1 MISVTKRVV
10 LCADEESLRNPQL
23 LGLEESSLQAVSW
36 IECCATAEECRRA
49 ARRDGIEEAWVVS
62 CDDMEPL
69 NVAAALKYDDPFKK
83 VYLACAVNNGS
94 LASRASV
101 AKVDGVLSQACFVDR
116 FVFAKS
122 LWDERGRKIS
132 REEEEDPSFDR
143 NDGCGKEPDMKPAN
157 GAKACAEEGE
167 CESQASLVLD
177 DPTQSCKERRCVSKE
192 GAGTVV
198 AVVGASGGCGKSTIA
213 TLLASLCAK
222 AGLVTLAIDA
232 DLQFGDMHRM
242 LGVREPVRMD
252 EVVANPSLMARLNE
266 DAKSTGK
273 PSLVAAP
280 SRLESSEEIA
290 GELPDI
296 IDAARGDY
304 DVVVACAG
312 AFWSEIHARLI
323 ESADSVVF
331 LMDARP
337 TSLEATVHAV
347 ELCARMGLATSGF
360 VYAINKHERESLLSA
375 VDASCA
381 LKGSTAI
388 ELSNGRRDVEELL
401 GAGFVQEFIESR
413 NPLTDEVVVL
423 LEKILSDEQVKR
435 VSQSLSSKSRRGR
448 LFGRKARR

>member
-116 FVFAKS
+116 FMFAKS
-122 LWDERGRKIS
+122 LWGERGQKIN
-132 REEEEDPSFDR
+132 REEEGLSFDCS
-143 NDGCGKEPDMKPAN
+143 DGCGKEPD
-157 GAKACAEEGE
+157 EGE
-167 CESQASLVLD
+167 CELQASLGLD
-177 DPTQSCKERRCVSKE
+177 NPMQSCKERRCVSKE

-413 NPLTDEVVVL
+413 NPLTDETVVL

-435 VSQSLSSKSRRGR
+435 VSQSLSSRSRRGR

>member
-1 MISVTKRVV
+1 MISVAKRVV

-23 LGLEESSLQAVSW
+23 LGLEESNLQAVSW

-69 NVAAALKYDDPFKK
+69 NVAAALKYDDPCKK

-94 LASRASV
+94 LASRASL
-101 AKVDGVLSQACFVDR
+101 AKVDGVLSQACFADR

-122 LWDERGRKIS
+122 LWGERSQKVGH
-132 REEEEDPSFDR
+132 EEEGSSFDCGE
-143 NDGCGKEPDMKPAN
+143 GCGKELGTQVAN
-157 GAKACAEEGE
+157 GATASVEADE
-167 CESQASLVLD
+167 CESQTFLGLDASA
-177 DPTQSCKERRCVSKE
+177 QSRKERRRISKE

-213 TLLASLCAK
+213 SLLASLCAR

-242 LGVREPVRMD
+242 LGVHEPVRMD
-252 EVVANPSLMARLNE
+252 EVVANPSLMTRLNE

-273 PSLVAAP
+273 PSLIAAP
-280 SRLESSEEIA
+280 ARLESSEEIA

-360 VYAINKHERESLLSA
+360 VYAVNKHERESLLSA

-401 GAGFVQEFIESR
+401 GAGFVQEFIESK
-413 NPLTDEVVVL
+413 NPLTDETVAL
-423 LEKILSDEQVKR
+423 LERILSDEQVKR

-448 LFGRKARR
+448 LFGRKAKR

>member
-1 MISVTKRVV
+1 MVRVE
-10 LCADEESLRNPQL
+10 AD
-23 LGLEESSLQAVSW
+23 
-36 IECCATAEECRRA
+36 
-49 ARRDGIEEAWVVS
+49 
-62 CDDMEPL
+62 
-69 NVAAALKYDDPFKK
+69 
-83 VYLACAVNNGS
+83 
-94 LASRASV
+94 
-101 AKVDGVLSQACFVDR
+101 
-116 FVFAKS
+116 
-122 LWDERGRKIS
+122 
-132 REEEEDPSFDR
+132 
-143 NDGCGKEPDMKPAN
+143 
-157 GAKACAEEGE
+157 E
-167 CESQASLVLD
+167 CESQTFLGLD
-177 DPTQSCKERRCVSKE
+177 ESAQSRKERRRVSKE

-213 TLLASLCAK
+213 SLLASLCAR

-242 LGVREPVRMD
+242 LGVHEPVRMD
-252 EVVANPSLMARLNE
+252 EVVANPSLMTRLNE

-273 PSLVAAP
+273 PSLIAAP

-360 VYAINKHERESLLSA
+360 VYAVNKHERESLLSA

-401 GAGFVQEFIESR
+401 GAGFVQEFIESK
-413 NPLTDEVVVL
+413 NPLTDETVAL
-423 LEKILSDEQVKR
+423 LERILSDEQVKR
-435 VSQSLSSKSRRGR
+435 VSQSLLSKSRRWRLSAERQSDDALFARSSCRGGR
-448 LFGRKARR
+448 NRDSGAR